1 VAGWTTL
8 RAGDRVIAQLT
19 TVCVCV
25 AGWTALRAGDR
36 VIAQL
41 LTEMDGINPAK
52 NVFIIGAT
60 NRSIYTCMLLT

>member
-1 VAGWTTL
+1 MS
-8 RAGDRVIAQLT
+8 R
-19 TVCVCV
+19 CV
-25 AGWTALRAGDR
+25 GWTALRAGDR